1 MKCPN
6 CGGSLSE
13 NDIQCPYCDTFFDT
27 YDDDLQLGFRIPKV
41 SPEADKINILI
52 FLISILT
59 PVGLIV
65 ALIYYVTGYVK
76 CAKASLI
83 AAFIP
88 MFLVIFGAV
97 IFSLVE
103 LIKAV

>member
-27 YDDDLQLGFRIPKV
+27 YDDDYQLGFKIQKV
-41 SPEADKINILI
+41 NPEDDKINILI
-52 FLISILT
+52 LLISIIT
-59 PVGLIV
+59 PVGLTV
-65 ALIYYVTGYVK
+65 AVVYYLIGYVK